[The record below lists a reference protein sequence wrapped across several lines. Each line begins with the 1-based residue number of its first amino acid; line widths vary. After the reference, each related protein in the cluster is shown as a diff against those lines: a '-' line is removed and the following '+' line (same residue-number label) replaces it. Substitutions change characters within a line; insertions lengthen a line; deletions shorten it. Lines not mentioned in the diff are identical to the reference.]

1 MPPSYMARYLP
12 ILIQLLLGIGLAC
25 IIVTL
30 SYFVGRHKRSAVKG
44 RAYECGMD
52 PVGDAGHRFSVKF
65 YLVAI
70 VFILFDIEAVFLIP
84 WAIRLRQLKLF
95 GFFEMLVYML
105 IVLAG
110 FYYIWTKGVIDWN
123 QPEGV
128 LGGLGPSP
136 SGEEPLD

>member
-1 MPPSYMARYLP
+1 MPSSYMAAYLP

-30 SYFVGRHKRSAVKG
+30 SYLVGRHKRSAVKG
-44 RAYECGMD
+44 EAYECGMD
-52 PVGDAGHRFSVKF
+52 PVGDADHRFSVKF

-70 VFILFDIEAVFLIP
+70 VFILFDIEAIFLVP
-84 WAIRLRQLKLF
+84 WAVEMRRLKLF
-95 GFFEMLVYML
+95 GFFEMLVYMA

-123 QPEGV
+123 TPER
-128 LGGLGPSP
+128 S
-136 SGEEPLD
+136 E

>member
-1 MPPSYMARYLP
+1 MAGYLP
-12 ILIQLLLGIGLAC
+12 ILIQLVLGIGLSI

-30 SYFVGRHKRSAVKG
+30 SYLVGKHRRSAVKG
-44 RAYECGMD
+44 RPYECGIT
-52 PVGDAGHRFSVKF
+52 PVGDAEHRFSVKF

-84 WAIRLRQLKLF
+84 WAVEMHKLKLF
-95 GFFEMLVYML
+95 GFFEMLVYMA

-123 QPEGV
+123 TPER
-128 LGGLGPSP
+128 S
-136 SGEEPLD
+136 EE

>member
-1 MPPSYMARYLP
+1 MDSYLP
-12 ILIQLLLGIGLAC
+12 VLIQLALGIGLAC

-30 SYFVGRHKRSAVKG
+30 SWLIGRHKKSAVKG

-52 PVGDAGHRFSVKF
+52 PIGDADHRFSVKF

-70 VFILFDIEAVFLIP
+70 IFILFDIEAVFLIP
-84 WAIRLRQLKLF
+84 WAVEMRALKLF
-95 GFFEMLVYML
+95 GFFEMLVYMG

-123 QPEGV
+123 TPEQV
-128 LGGLGPSP
+128 RN
-136 SGEEPLD
+136 SGQE

>member
-1 MPPSYMARYLP
+1 MASYLP
-12 ILIQLLLGIGLAC
+12 ILIQLVLGIGLAS

-30 SYFVGRHKRSAVKG
+30 SYLIGKHRRTAVKG
-44 RAYECGMD
+44 RAYECGMA
-52 PVGDAGHRFSVKF
+52 PVGDAEHRISVKY

-84 WAIRLRQLKLF
+84 WAIEMRVLKLF

-110 FYYIWTKGVIDWN
+110 FYYVWTKGVIDWST
-123 QPEGV
+123 PER
-128 LGGLGPSP
+128 S
-136 SGEEPLD
+136 SED

>member
-1 MPPSYMARYLP
+1 MPPSYMESYLP
-12 ILIQLLLGIGLAC
+12 VLIQLALGIGLAC

-30 SYFVGRHKRSAVKG
+30 SWLIGRHKKSAVKG

-52 PVGDAGHRFSVKF
+52 PVGDADHRFSVKF

-70 VFILFDIEAVFLIP
+70 IFILFDIEAVFLIP
-84 WAIRLRQLKLF
+84 WAVQMRALKLF
-95 GFFEMLVYML
+95 GFFEMLVYMG

-123 QPEGV
+123 SPEQV
-128 LGGLGPSP
+128 RN
-136 SGEEPLD
+136 SGEE

>member
-1 MPPSYMARYLP
+1 MESYLP
-12 ILIQLLLGIGLAC
+12 VLIQLALGIGLAC

-30 SYFVGRHKRSAVKG
+30 SWLIGRHKKSAVKG

-52 PVGDAGHRFSVKF
+52 PVGDADHRFSVKF

-70 VFILFDIEAVFLIP
+70 IFILFDIEAVFLIP
-84 WAIRLRQLKLF
+84 WAVQMRALKLF
-95 GFFEMLVYML
+95 GFFEMLVYMG

-123 QPEGV
+123 SPEQV
-128 LGGLGPSP
+128 RN
-136 SGEEPLD
+136 SGEE

>member
-1 MPPSYMARYLP
+1 MPPFYMAGYLP
-12 ILIQLLLGIGLAC
+12 ILIQLVLGIGLAI

-30 SYFVGRHKRSAVKG
+30 SYLIGKHRRSAVKG
-44 RAYECGMD
+44 QPYECGIT
-52 PVGDAGHRFSVKF
+52 PVGDAEHRFSVKY

-84 WAIRLRQLKLF
+84 WAVEMRQLKLF
-95 GFFEMLVYML
+95 GFFEMLVYMA

-123 QPEGV
+123 TPER
-128 LGGLGPSP
+128 S
-136 SGEEPLD
+136 EE

>member
-1 MPPSYMARYLP
+1 MAGYLP
-12 ILIQLLLGIGLAC
+12 ILIQLVLGIGLAI

-30 SYFVGRHKRSAVKG
+30 SYLIGKHRRSAVKG
-44 RAYECGMD
+44 QPYECGIT
-52 PVGDAGHRFSVKF
+52 PVGDAEHRFSVKY

-84 WAIRLRQLKLF
+84 WAVEMRQLKLF
-95 GFFEMLVYML
+95 GFFEMLVYMA

-123 QPEGV
+123 TPER
-128 LGGLGPSP
+128 S
-136 SGEEPLD
+136 EE

>member
-1 MPPSYMARYLP
+1 MPPSYMDSYLP

-30 SYFVGRHKRSAVKG
+30 SWLIGRHRKSRTKG
-44 RAYECGMD
+44 APYECGML
-52 PVGDAGHRFSVKF
+52 PTGDADHRFSVK
-65 YLVAI
+65 YYMVAI

-84 WAIRLRQLKLF
+84 WAVEMKQLKLF

-123 QPEGV
+123 TPER
-128 LGGLGPSP
+128 S
-136 SGEEPLD
+136 E